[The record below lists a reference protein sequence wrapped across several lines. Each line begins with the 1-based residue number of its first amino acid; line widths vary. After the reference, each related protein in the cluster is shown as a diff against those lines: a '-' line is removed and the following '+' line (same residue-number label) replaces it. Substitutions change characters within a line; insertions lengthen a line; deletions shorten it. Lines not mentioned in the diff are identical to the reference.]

1 MPREAYSITTN
12 DETHATFFL
21 GDRLRNRDLRFQDS
35 DFHASAESDFRNAV
49 DKKTTHA
56 RIAALNSWCKKYL
69 SETDSRK
76 LKVAVRKR
84 RERWRR
90 GDEQKTIT
98 ISAKA
103 HKVLTQISKRD
114 KVTFSQ
120 ALENHLRKALNSG
133 RGSSNRRSVASRD

>member
-1 MPREAYSITTN
+1 MPREQYSITAD
-12 DETHATFFL
+12 DEIHATFYL

-35 DFHASAESDFRNAV
+35 DFYSSAESDFRTAV
-49 DKKTTHA
+49 DNKTTQA

-69 SETDSRK
+69 SDADNRK

-90 GDEQKTIT
+90 GDETKTIT

-103 HKVLTQISKRD
+103 HKVLRQISKRD
-114 KVTFSQ
+114 NVTFSQ
-120 ALENHLRKALNSG
+120 ALENYLGKALNSA
-133 RGSSNRRSVASRD
+133 RGTSNRRKGS

>member
-1 MPREAYSITTN
+1 MPREKYSITAD
-12 DETHATFFL
+12 DEIHATFYL
-21 GDRLRNRDLRFQDS
+21 GDRLRKRDLKFQDS
-35 DFHASAESDFRNAV
+35 AFYSSAENDFRTAV
-49 DKKTTHA
+49 DQKTKQA

-69 SETDSRK
+69 SDADSGK

-84 RERWRR
+84 RQRWRR

-114 KVTFSQ
+114 NVTFSQ
-120 ALENHLRKALNSG
+120 ALENYLGKALNSAHG
-133 RGSSNRRSVASRD
+133 TSKRRLER

>member
-1 MPREAYSITTN
+1 MPRFTL
-12 DETHATFFL
+12 ATDY
-21 GDRLRNRDLRFQDS
+21 GIVIS
-35 DFHASAESDFRNAV
+35 DFSTPTSMRQRKVIFRTVV
-49 DKKTTHA
+49 DAKTTHA

-69 SETDSRK
+69 SDADRGK

-90 GDEQKTIT
+90 GDEKKTIT

-114 KVTFSQ
+114 NVTFSQ
-120 ALENHLRKALNSG
+120 ALENYLGKALNSA
-133 RGSSNRRSVASRD
+133 RGTSNRRLKS